1 MDEDLAFMT
10 GDDDPLGVDENLTV
24 SSLDTSDLGSSGLMS
39 SDLLK
44 VGTQL
49 LTGLASKAPTPA
61 QSAPLAPL
69 QGQVVSTTSNNTL
82 VWALVAL
89 VAVVILYKVL

>member
-1 MDEDLAFMT
+1 MDDYS
-10 GDDDPLGVDENLTV
+10 DDDDLDGSDGLG
-24 SSLDTSDLGSSGLMS
+24 DTASELLGF
-39 SDLLK
+39 
-44 VGTQL
+44 GTQL